1 MDRQTIDHGVDRRH
15 FLTNTS
21 KSYSLFAA
29 PELREKRLCNRIS
42 LDFFGYCVQILN
54 HSYMKKPLNLVLIA
68 LFVSV
73 STTLCAQNDTEL
85 APGYYVVVG
94 AYAQSRVNIAQ
105 NYVETLTR
113 RGLDAHYGYNSSRRL
128 YFVYLRYFDNLKESL
143 NDMYTTR
150 KQAEFS
156 DSWVR
161 VVPGDITAKG
171 TEQPKD
177 RTAAAKPKETPA
189 TQTSQPVATAPAQT
203 QPQTQTTPTPAAETP
218 VNPADSIAVSD
229 NPPIKQ
235 YNPVTLGNTEVFLSL
250 FHGRNNRIVDGEV
263 KVIDTDRAKLLKNV
277 KGNEYLMIPDPK
289 SQSGKVTLIAEVFG
303 YRKIQQE
310 INYPLPL
317 QDTVKP
323 EIDYLGT
330 TFVIN
335 FDMVRYHAG
344 DIATLYNVY
353 FYNDAAIM
361 DPRSKYELN
370 SLLQMMQENPKY
382 KITLHGHTN
391 GNYHGKIFVL
401 GDTKDFFSLK
411 GAKETVGSAKE
422 LSGQRAEVIRQY
434 LIANGIG
441 EDRIKVEAWG
451 GRRPLYDK
459 HSPNARQNVRV
470 EVEINEE

>member
-1 MDRQTIDHGVDRRH
+1 
-15 FLTNTS
+15 
-21 KSYSLFAA
+21 
-29 PELREKRLCNRIS
+29 
-42 LDFFGYCVQILN
+42 
-54 HSYMKKPLNLVLIA
+54 MKKPLNLVLIA

-73 STTLCAQNDTEL
+73 STTLFAQNDTEL

-94 AYAQSRVNIAQ
+94 AYAQSRENIAQ
-105 NYVETLTR
+105 NYVEALTR

-128 YFVYLRYFDNLKESL
+128 YFVYLRFFDNLKESL
-143 NDMYTTR
+143 HDMYTTR

-161 VVPGDITAKG
+161 VVPGDIVAKG
-171 TEQPKD
+171 TEQPKQ
-177 RTAAAKPKETPA
+177 TAATKPKETSTVTQAPTTA
-189 TQTSQPVATAPAQT
+189 TSTTTASS
-203 QPQTQTTPTPAAETP
+203 TPTPAAAVVEP
-218 VNPADSIAVSD
+218 ASERPADPRDTVTVTD

-250 FHGRNNRIVDGEV
+250 FQGRNNRIVDGEV

-289 SQSGKVTLIAEVFG
+289 SPSGKVTLIAEVFG

-335 FDMVRYHAG
+335 FDMVRYHKG

-401 GDTKDFFSLK
+401 GDNKDFFSLK

-422 LSGQRAEVIRQY
+422 LSEQRAGVIKEY
-434 LIANGIG
+434 LVANGIAT
-441 EDRIKVEAWG
+441 ERIEVKAWG
-451 GRRPLYDK
+451 GKRPLYDK

>member
-1 MDRQTIDHGVDRRH
+1 
-15 FLTNTS
+15 
-21 KSYSLFAA
+21 
-29 PELREKRLCNRIS
+29 
-42 LDFFGYCVQILN
+42 
-54 HSYMKKPLNLVLIA
+54 MKKPLNLVLIA
-68 LFVSV
+68 LFVSL
-73 STTLCAQNDTEL
+73 STSLFAQNANEL
-85 APGYYVVVG
+85 SPGYYVVVG
-94 AYAQSRVNIAQ
+94 AYAQSRENIAQ
-105 NYVETLTR
+105 NYVEALTR
-113 RGLDAHYGYNSSRRL
+113 RGLDAHYGYNSSRGL
-128 YFVYLRYFDNLKESL
+128 YFVYLRFFDNLKESL
-143 NDMYTTR
+143 TDMYNTR
-150 KQAEFS
+150 KQPEFG

-161 VVPGDITAKG
+161 VVPGDIVAKANDA
-171 TEQPKD
+171 PKQ
-177 RTAAAKPKETPA
+177 RAATPAKQTAATPA
-189 TQTSQPVATAPAQT
+189 PQQVASTT
-203 QPQTQTTPTPAAETP
+203 TTPSTPAAIAPEP
-218 VNPADSIAVSD
+218 VSERPVDPRDTITVTE

-250 FHGRNNRIVDGEV
+250 YQGRNNRIVDGEV

-335 FDMVRYHAG
+335 FDMVRYHKG

-370 SLLQMMQENPKY
+370 SLLQMMQENEKY

-391 GNYHGKIFVL
+391 GSYHGKIFVL
-401 GDTKDFFSLK
+401 GENKDFFSLK

-422 LSGQRAEVIRQY
+422 LSEQRAGVIKEY
-434 LIANGIG
+434 LVANGIAA
-441 EDRIKVEAWG
+441 ERIDVKAWG
-451 GRRPLYDK
+451 GKRPLYDK
-459 HSPNARQNVRV
+459 HSANARQNVRV